1 MFIRYRSFFYCP
13 PPPRSNM
20 QATLLILATLLSTT
34 FAAAPFV
41 ITSGADAC
49 KLVDDGADKCV
60 QTANYPNDYDSDDEC
75 KITLQSTGKLKVV
88 DFVTEETYDYATLK
102 GTKYSGTSG
111 PNNVAVT
118 KGDTLDWLSDRGTN
132 EKGFKICFIP
142 PVVCDKTD
150 GKAQNDESK
159 ECSCGTTICT
169 TSSGF
174 FCNANKNVCGKTAIP
189 TCSKTDGA
197 GENTEGCVCGSGD
210 TQKICDAADKTGLYC
225 NAGKNLCAK
234 VAVPTCSKQD
244 GALVNAGSCV
254 CGSGIN
260 VCTSTSGFYCHGSLD
275 LCAKVNNICRPNEH
289 VVSKKCVSCT
299 TGHKKAGD
307 DPAGAD
313 TLCDVFVPATRA
325 DLQAGILGCLG
336 SCSLSEAGT
345 RGSHCYVQGGLG
357 SFKNIIVLFFIWLFR
372 VVSFFIRSLNYS
384 IFF

>member
-1 MFIRYRSFFYCP
+1 
-13 PPPRSNM
+13 M

-34 FAAAPFV
+34 FATAPFV

-88 DFVTEETYDYATLK
+88 DFATEETYDYATLK

-118 KGDTLDWLSDRGTN
+118 KGDTLDWLSDRGSN

-150 GKAQNDESK
+150 GKSQNDASK

-174 FCNANKNVCGKTAIP
+174 FCNANNNVCGKTAIP

-197 GENTEGCVCGSGD
+197 GENTEE
-210 TQKICDAADKTGLYC
+210 
-225 NAGKNLCAK
+225 
-234 VAVPTCSKQD
+234 
-244 GALVNAGSCV
+244 CV

-289 VVSKKCVSCT
+289 VVSKTCVSCT

-336 SCSLSEAGT
+336 SCSLSEAGK
-345 RGSHCYVQGGLG
+345 RSSYCYVFSSYVEGHGG
-357 SFKNIIVLFFIWLFR
+357 SFKNIYVFILLLLFR
-372 VVSFFIRSLNYS
+372 FVF
-384 IFF
+384 